1 MSIISEEAPR
11 KKRSYSRKLPVALK
25 PGSEEAHA
33 VRIDERPFIVGIG
46 ASAGGL
52 EALSLLLPSLPKN
65 LGLSYVVVQ
74 HLSPTYRSMMSQLLG
89 RETTMPVRDI
99 EDSMSPEPN
108 TVYITPPNRN
118 LTLLDGHFRL
128 VEPAK
133 ESLPKPSVNRFFAS
147 LAEEIGESTIG
158 IILSGTGSDGA
169 AGIHAIKAAG
179 GFTFSQDPETA
190 KYSGM
195 PQSAIDT
202 GSVDWILPPENM
214 GAEISLIVL
223 NRGLI
228 PVATQAA
235 SAPATLKTLL
245 GKVRSRTKVDFSQ
258 YKEPTLWRRI
268 ERRMAANHVSTLHDY
283 LQVVDQTPVE
293 LDKLCKDILISVTA
307 FFRDTDA
314 FVRLD
319 KVVADILAS
328 KQPGDD
334 IRVWVAGCATG
345 EEAYSLAILF
355 SERLGA
361 AFDQYRLQIF
371 ATDIDLD
378 AMSLARRG
386 VFAASSLAHMDRGR
400 LRANFTPHGDRYE
413 INKNLRDVVIF
424 ARQDLVQDPPFLRLD
439 LVSCRNVLIYFQSEL
454 QARLLSVFH
463 CALNPGAYLF
473 LGKSEGIFQQE
484 ALFGVVDKDGRLY
497 RRHGVSARLPLLR
510 SEMQI
515 PAAGLNQHQ
524 RPSKPTTPLGFENIL
539 LEAAGRH
546 FIPTSLLINGK
557 FEIRHIH
564 GDASRLLNVSPGRPA
579 FDLISLIRRE
589 LRTEVQVL
597 MRQAQVKQ
605 AVAHGRPRHIKALD
619 PTRGVRLSVHPVS
632 STGGEALF
640 MVCIEWILPPA
651 GKNSVEDN
659 GNVTDKELEDEL
671 AATREHLQ
679 TLVEEL
685 ETSNEEMQALNEE
698 IQASNEE
705 MQASNEELEA
715 SNEELQ
721 STNEELATVNEE
733 LQIKTA
739 ETQELNVELECI
751 QNSVDY
757 PLLVLDRNACLQR
770 FNSAAARLFKL
781 GAAQVGRHLRD
792 LPLPPDMPD
801 LVADSQQVIDTQ
813 NALDR
818 QIVNANRRHYSL
830 HIAPLLRDP
839 QRTAGVILLFAD
851 NTSLYE
857 TERSARETQVRLLAV
872 MNNSVSL
879 MAVKDASGRY
889 QFANPKFEQSFGFES
904 GQAIGKTDLQLF
916 PEAVC
921 DLFRESELEAMRLR
935 KGIEREEAL
944 PLASGARH
952 FLVVRFPLFDDDGAI
967 TGTCFQATDITARKR
982 AEERLRLA
990 AMVFDRASEGV
1001 MVTDTEQRILT
1012 VNDAFTTLTGF
1023 TRQEVVG
1030 KKPSILRSEKTPAEL
1045 YVDMWNKVN
1054 RVGVWQGEIWN
1065 RRKNGEPFLEWL
1077 SINTVKDKSG
1087 KVVNY
1092 VGMFS
1097 DITKARESQQR
1108 IEYLATHDEL
1118 TGLPNRAL
1126 FNDRLHLALA
1136 RVERSRES
1144 IGVVFIDLDNFKVV
1158 NDTLGHVTGD
1168 KLLKQAALRLLD
1180 CVRSEDTV
1188 ARLGGDEFVVLLETA
1203 DRREA
1208 TLTAERLLSAL
1219 SASYHFDEH
1228 ECFISASIGL
1238 SMFPEDAADANAL
1251 MRNADSAMY
1260 RAKDHG
1266 KNAFRFFTA
1275 DLALQ
1280 STRRLALE
1288 TGLRRAIDN
1297 GEFFLH
1303 YQPQINLENHQ
1314 AVGAEA
1320 LVRWQANG
1328 EVVEPVVFIPVAE
1341 QSNLIVAIDEWVLG
1355 EVCRQIVEWDKSGL
1369 PPVRISVNISA
1380 RHFRKEGMAA
1390 DLMQIVSQHGVS
1402 PQRLCIEITEGVL
1415 MDFERAQR
1423 MLAELVAFGLMIS
1436 IDDFGTGFSSLSYL
1450 KRFPIHELKIARSFV
1465 DGISTNSDDRA
1476 IGSAIIS
1483 LARHLGMS
1491 VVAEGVEMA
1500 DQHAE
1505 LDASGCHN
1513 GQGYLYARPLAPDVF
1528 AEWLRAR
1535 TLSSLS

>member
-1 MSIISEEAPR
+1 LDRSSSTAHTRIGQDAMSITSEEEPR

-25 PGSEEAHA
+25 PGSEEAAA
-33 VRIDERPFIVGIG
+33 VQKRRAPLHRRHRRLGRRPR
-46 ASAGGL
+46 S
-52 EALSLLLPSLPKN
+52 LSLLLPGLPKN
-65 LGLSYVVVQ
+65 LGLTYVVVQ

-99 EDSMSPEPN
+99 EDGMSPEPN

-118 LTLLDGHFRL
+118 LTLLAGHFRL

-147 LAEEIGESTIG
+147 LAEEVGESTIG

-190 KYSGM
+190 KYNGM

-314 FVRLD
+314 FARLD
-319 KVVADILAS
+319 KVVADILAN

-361 AFDQYRLQIF
+361 SFDQYRLQIF

-378 AMSLARRG
+378 AMALARRG

-400 LRANFTPHGDRYE
+400 IRANFTPHGDRYE

-463 CALNPGAYLF
+463 YALNPGAYLF

-484 ALFGVVDKDGRLY
+484 ALFAVVDKDGRLY

-510 SEMQI
+510 SEMQL

-524 RPSKPTTPLGFENIL
+524 RPEQADHPAGLREHPARSGR
-539 LEAAGRH
+539 AAFHPDQHPDQRQVRNPPH
-546 FIPTSLLINGK
+546 
-557 FEIRHIH
+557 
-564 GDASRLLNVSPGRPA
+564 SRRRQPLLNVSPGKPA

-605 AVAHGRPRHIKALD
+605 TVAHGRPRHIKALD

-632 STGGEALF
+632 APATRRCSWSVSSGSQ
-640 MVCIEWILPPA
+640 PPA
-651 GKNSVEDN
+651 GKTTIEDSN
-659 GNVTDKELEDEL
+659 NVTDKELEDEL

-739 ETQELNVELECI
+739 ETQELNIELECI

-818 QIVNANRRHYSL
+818 QIVNANRRHYAA
-830 HIAPLLRDP
+830 H
-839 QRTAGVILLFAD
+839 RTAVARPAAHRRRHPALCRQHQPLRSRALGTRNAGPPARGDEQLGVAD
-851 NTSLYE
+851 GGQGRLRTLP
-857 TERSARETQVRLLAV
+857 VRQPEVRADLRLRRRT
-872 MNNSVSL
+872 
-879 MAVKDASGRY
+879 G
-889 QFANPKFEQSFGFES
+889 
-904 GQAIGKTDLQLF
+904 IGKTDLQLF

-921 DLFRESELEAMRLR
+921 DALPRERTRSDAPAQGNRAR
-935 KGIEREEAL
+935 GNL
-944 PLASGARH
+944 PLAGGARH
-952 FLVVRFPLFDDDGAI
+952 FLAVRFPALRRRRGDHRPLLPGHRHHRPQARRRAPAAGGDG
-967 TGTCFQATDITARKR
+967 
-982 AEERLRLA
+982 
-990 AMVFDRASEGV
+990 
-1001 MVTDTEQRILT
+1001 
-1012 VNDAFTTLTGF
+1012 
-1023 TRQEVVG
+1023 
-1030 KKPSILRSEKTPAEL
+1030 LRS
-1045 YVDMWNKVN
+1045 
-1054 RVGVWQGEIWN
+1054 RF
-1065 RRKNGEPFLEWL
+1065 RRRHG
-1077 SINTVKDKSG
+1077 
-1087 KVVNY
+1087 
-1092 VGMFS
+1092 
-1097 DITKARESQQR
+1097 
-1108 IEYLATHDEL
+1108 
-1118 TGLPNRAL
+1118 
-1126 FNDRLHLALA
+1126 DR
-1136 RVERSRES
+1136 
-1144 IGVVFIDLDNFKVV
+1144 
-1158 NDTLGHVTGD
+1158 
-1168 KLLKQAALRLLD
+1168 
-1180 CVRSEDTV
+1180 
-1188 ARLGGDEFVVLLETA
+1188 
-1203 DRREA
+1203 
-1208 TLTAERLLSAL
+1208 
-1219 SASYHFDEH
+1219 
-1228 ECFISASIGL
+1228 
-1238 SMFPEDAADANAL
+1238 
-1251 MRNADSAMY
+1251 Y
-1260 RAKDHG
+1260 RAAHPD
-1266 KNAFRFFTA
+1266 
-1275 DLALQ
+1275 
-1280 STRRLALE
+1280 
-1288 TGLRRAIDN
+1288 
-1297 GEFFLH
+1297 
-1303 YQPQINLENHQ
+1303 
-1314 AVGAEA
+1314 
-1320 LVRWQANG
+1320 
-1328 EVVEPVVFIPVAE
+1328 
-1341 QSNLIVAIDEWVLG
+1341 
-1355 EVCRQIVEWDKSGL
+1355 RQ
-1369 PPVRISVNISA
+1369 
-1380 RHFRKEGMAA
+1380 
-1390 DLMQIVSQHGVS
+1390 
-1402 PQRLCIEITEGVL
+1402 
-1415 MDFERAQR
+1415 
-1423 MLAELVAFGLMIS
+1423 
-1436 IDDFGTGFSSLSYL
+1436 
-1450 KRFPIHELKIARSFV
+1450 
-1465 DGISTNSDDRA
+1465 
-1476 IGSAIIS
+1476 
-1483 LARHLGMS
+1483 
-1491 VVAEGVEMA
+1491 
-1500 DQHAE
+1500 
-1505 LDASGCHN
+1505 
-1513 GQGYLYARPLAPDVF
+1513 
-1528 AEWLRAR
+1528 
-1535 TLSSLS
+1535 

>member
-1 MSIISEEAPR
+1 MSIDSAEEPR
-11 KKRSYSRKLPVALK
+11 KRRANVRRPAALAK
-25 PGSEEAHA
+25 AADGDGPHA
-33 VRIDERPFIVGIG
+33 RGDERPFIIGIG

-52 EALSLLLPSLPKN
+52 EALRLLLPGLPKN

-99 EDSMSPEPN
+99 EDGMSPEPN

-118 LTLLDGHFRL
+118 LTLLAGHFRL
-128 VEPAK
+128 VEPAR
-133 ESLPKPSVNRFFAS
+133 ESMPKPSVNRFFAS

-314 FVRLD
+314 FARLD
-319 KVVADILAS
+319 KVVAEILAG

-378 AMSLARRG
+378 AMALARRG

-400 LRANFTPHGDRYE
+400 IRAHFTPHGDRYE

-463 CALNPGAYLF
+463 YALNAGGYLF

-510 SEMQI
+510 SEMQP

-524 RPSKPTTPLGFENIL
+524 RVGKPTTPLAFENIL
-539 LEAAGRH
+539 LDAAGRH
-546 FIPTSLLINGK
+546 FIPTSILINGK

-564 GDASRLLNVSPGRPA
+564 GDASRLLLNVSPGKPA

-605 AVAHGRPRHIKALD
+605 TVAYGRPRHIKALD
-619 PTRGVRLSVHPVS
+619 PTRGVRLSVHPLS
-632 STGGEALF
+632 AIDSEALF
-640 MVCIEWILPPA
+640 MVCIEWIQPAA
-651 GKNSVEDN
+651 GKNAIEDN
-659 GNVTDKELEDEL
+659 NNATDKELEDEL

-739 ETQELNVELECI
+739 ETQELNIELECI

-757 PLLVLDRNACLQR
+757 PLLVLDRNLGLQR

-781 GAAQVGRHLRD
+781 GAAQSGRHLRD
-792 LPLPPDMPD
+792 LPLPPGMPD
-801 LVADSQQVIDTQ
+801 LVASSQQVIESQT
-813 NALDR
+813 ALDC
-818 QIVNANRRHYSL
+818 QIVNANRRHYAL
-830 HIAPLLRDP
+830 HIVPLLRDT
-839 QRTAGVILLFAD
+839 QRIAGVILLFAD
-851 NTSLYE
+851 NTNLYE
-857 TERSARETQVRLLAV
+857 IERSARETQVRLLAV
-872 MNNSVSL
+872 MNNSVST

-889 QFANPKFEQSFGFES
+889 QFANPKFEATFGFAGGEV
-904 GQAIGKTDLQLF
+904 IGKTDLQLF
-916 PEAVC
+916 PAEVC
-921 DLFRESELEAMRLR
+921 DVFRESELEAMRLR
-935 KGIEREEAL
+935 QGIEREEAL
-944 PLASGARH
+944 PLPGGTRH
-952 FLVVRFPLFDDDGAI
+952 FLAVRFPLLDDDGAI
-967 TGTCFQATDITARKR
+967 TGLCFQATDITARKE
-982 AEERLRLA
+982 AEDSLRLA

-1001 MVTDTEQRILT
+1001 MVTDTGQRILT
-1012 VNDAFTTLTGF
+1012 VNDAFTVLTGY
-1023 TRQEVVG
+1023 TREEVIG
-1030 KKPSILRSEKTPAEL
+1030 EKPSLLRSNLTPPEL
-1045 YVDMWNKVN
+1045 YQEMWE
-1054 RVGVWQGEIWN
+1054 RIDRLGVWQGEIWN

-1077 SINTVKDKSG
+1077 SINTVKDKNG

-1097 DITKARESQQR
+1097 DITKVRESQQR

-1136 RVERSRES
+1136 RAERSHES
-1144 IGVVFIDLDNFKVV
+1144 MGVVFIDLDNFKVV

-1168 KLLKQAALRLLD
+1168 RLLKQAAMRLLD

-1188 ARLGGDEFVVLLETA
+1188 ARLGGDEFVVLLETT
-1203 DRREA
+1203 DRKEA
-1208 TLTAERLLSAL
+1208 TRTAERLLSAL
-1219 SASYHFDEH
+1219 SASYHFEEH
-1228 ECFISASIGL
+1228 ECFVSASIGL
-1238 SMFPEDAADANAL
+1238 SMFPEDAADAGAL

-1275 DLALQ
+1275 DLARHAA
-1280 STRRLALE
+1280 RRLTLE
-1288 TGLRRAIDN
+1288 AGLRRAIES
-1297 GEFFLH
+1297 GELTVC
-1303 YQPQINLENHQ
+1303 YQPQVILDSQ
-1314 AVGAEA
+1314 RLIGAEA
-1320 LVRWQANG
+1320 LVRWQYNG
-1328 EVVEPVVFIPVAE
+1328 ETVEPVEFIPVAE
-1341 QSNLIVAIDEWVLG
+1341 QSNLIVALDEWVLG
-1355 EVCRQIVEWDKSGL
+1355 EVCRQIAAWEQKGL
-1369 PPVRISVNISA
+1369 ANVRISVNLSA
-1380 RHFRKEGMAA
+1380 RHFRKEGMAG
-1390 DLMQIVSQHGVS
+1390 DLMRIVSAHGVA

-1415 MDFERAQR
+1415 MDFDRAQR
-1423 MLAELVAFGLMIS
+1423 MLAELVACGLTIS

-1465 DGISTNSDDRA
+1465 DGISTSADDRA
-1476 IGSAIIS
+1476 IGSAIIA
-1483 LARHLGMS
+1483 LAHNLGMS
-1491 VVAEGVEMA
+1491 VVAEGVEDA
-1500 DQHAE
+1500 AQHAE
-1505 LDASGCHN
+1505 LDASGCHH
-1513 GQGYLYARPLAPDVF
+1513 GQGFLYSRPLTADDF
-1528 AEWLRAR
+1528 ALWLQERHAN
-1535 TLSSLS
+1535 

>member
-1 MSIISEEAPR
+1 MNIASEEEP
-11 KKRSYSRKLPVALK
+11 KKRRASVRRAAVSAK
-25 PGSEEAHA
+25 PADADGAHA
-33 VRIDERPFIVGIG
+33 RADERPFIIGIG

-52 EALSLLLPSLPKN
+52 EALSLLLPGLPKN

-99 EDSMSPEPN
+99 EDGMSPEPN

-118 LTLLDGHFRL
+118 LTLLSGHFRL
-128 VEPAK
+128 VEPAR
-133 ESLPKPSVNRFFAS
+133 ESMPKPSVNRFFAS

-179 GFTFSQDPETA
+179 GFTFAQDPETA

-235 SAPATLKTLL
+235 TAPATLKTLL

-283 LQVVDQTPVE
+283 LQVVDRTPVE

-314 FVRLD
+314 FARLD
-319 KVVADILAS
+319 KVVAEILGG

-378 AMSLARRG
+378 AMALARRG

-400 LRANFTPHGDRYE
+400 IRAHFTPHGDRYE

-463 CALNPGAYLF
+463 YALNPGGYLF

-497 RRHGVSARLPLLR
+497 RRHGVSTRLPLLR
-510 SEMQI
+510 TEMQP

-524 RPSKPTTPLGFENIL
+524 RVGKPATPLAFENIL
-539 LEAAGRH
+539 LEAAGRY
-546 FIPTSLLINGK
+546 FIPTSILINGK

-564 GDASRLLNVSPGRPA
+564 GDASRLLNVSPGKPA

-605 AVAHGRPRHIKALD
+605 AVAYGRPRHIKALD
-619 PTRGVRLSVHPVS
+619 ATRGVRLSVHPLPAMGS
-632 STGGEALF
+632 EALF
-640 MVCIEWILPPA
+640 MVCIEWIQPA
-651 GKNSVEDN
+651 AGRSAIEDTNNNS
-659 GNVTDKELEDEL
+659 TDKELEDEL

-679 TLVEEL
+679 TVVEEL

-739 ETQELNVELECI
+739 ETQELNIELECI

-757 PLLVLDRNACLQR
+757 PLLVLDRNLGLQR

-781 GAAQVGRHLRD
+781 GAAQSGRHLRD
-792 LPLPPDMPD
+792 LPLPPGMPD
-801 LVADSQQVIDTQ
+801 LVANSQEVIESQT
-813 NALDR
+813 ALDC
-818 QIVNANRRHYSL
+818 QIVNADRRHYAL
-830 HIAPLLRDP
+830 HIVPLLRDT
-839 QRTAGVILLFAD
+839 QRIAGVILLFAD
-851 NTSLYE
+851 NTNLYE
-857 TERSARETQVRLLAV
+857 IERSARETQVRLLAV

-889 QFANPKFEQSFGFES
+889 QFANPKFEATFGFAGGEV
-904 GQAIGKTDLQLF
+904 IGKTDLQLF
-916 PEAVC
+916 PAEVCAV
-921 DLFRESELEAMRLR
+921 FRESELEAMRLR
-935 KGIEREEAL
+935 QGIEREEAL
-944 PLASGARH
+944 PLPGGPRH
-952 FLVVRFPLFDDDGAI
+952 FLAVRFPLLDDDGAI
-967 TGTCFQATDITARKR
+967 TGLCFQATDITARKE
-982 AEERLRLA
+982 AEDGLRLA

-1012 VNDAFTTLTGF
+1012 VNDAFTVLTGF
-1023 TRQEVVG
+1023 PREEVIG
-1030 KKPSILRSEKTPAEL
+1030 EKPSLLRCNLTPPEL
-1045 YVDMWNKVN
+1045 YEEMWERIN
-1054 RVGVWQGEIWN
+1054 RLGVWQGEIWN
-1065 RRKNGEPFLEWL
+1065 RRRNGEPFLEWL
-1077 SINTVKDKSG
+1077 SINTVKDQNG

-1097 DITKARESQQR
+1097 DITKVRESQQR

-1136 RVERSRES
+1136 RAERQQQSM
-1144 IGVVFIDLDNFKVV
+1144 GVVFIDLDNFKVV

-1168 KLLKQAALRLLD
+1168 RLLKQAALRLLD

-1188 ARLGGDEFVVLLETA
+1188 ARLGGDEFVVLLETT

-1208 TLTAERLLSAL
+1208 TRTAERLLGAL
-1219 SASYHFDEH
+1219 SASYHFEEH
-1228 ECFISASIGL
+1228 ECFVSASIGL
-1238 SMFPEDAADANAL
+1238 SMFPEDAADAGAL

-1275 DLALQ
+1275 DLARHAA
-1280 STRRLALE
+1280 RRLTLE
-1288 TGLRRAIDN
+1288 AGLRRTIES
-1297 GEFFLH
+1297 GELTVC
-1303 YQPQINLENHQ
+1303 YQPQVVLDSQRLI
-1314 AVGAEA
+1314 GAEA
-1320 LVRWQANG
+1320 LVRWHYNG
-1328 EVVEPVVFIPVAE
+1328 ETIEPVEFIPVAE
-1341 QSNLIVAIDEWVLG
+1341 QSNLIVELDDWVLG
-1355 EVCRQIVEWDKSGL
+1355 EVCRQIAAWDAGGL

-1380 RHFRKEGMAA
+1380 RHFRKEGMAGE
-1390 DLMQIVSQHGVS
+1390 LMRIVHAHGVA
-1402 PQRLCIEITEGVL
+1402 PQRICIEITEGVL
-1415 MDFERAQR
+1415 MDFDRAQR
-1423 MLAELVAFGLMIS
+1423 MLAELVACGLTIS

-1450 KRFPIHELKIARSFV
+1450 KRFPIHELKIARGFV
-1465 DGISTNSDDRA
+1465 DGISNSADDRA
-1476 IGSAIIS
+1476 IGSAIIA
-1483 LARHLGMS
+1483 LARNLGMS
-1491 VVAEGVEMA
+1491 VVAEGVEQPE
-1500 DQHAE
+1500 QHAE
-1505 LDASGCHN
+1505 LDASGCHH
-1513 GQGYLYARPLAPDVF
+1513 GQGFLYSRPLTADEFAQWLQARPA
-1528 AEWLRAR
+1528 
-1535 TLSSLS
+1535 T

>member
-1 MSIISEEAPR
+1 MNIPSAEEP
-11 KKRSYSRKLPVALK
+11 KKRRATVRRPAAVANAA
-25 PGSEEAHA
+25 GTDGQHA
-33 VRIDERPFIVGIG
+33 RADERPFIIGIG

-52 EALSLLLPSLPKN
+52 EALSLLLPGLPKN
-65 LGLSYVVVQ
+65 LGLTYVVVQ

-99 EDSMSPEPN
+99 EDGMSPEPN

-118 LTLLDGHFRL
+118 LTLTGGHFRL
-128 VEPAK
+128 VEPAR
-133 ESLPKPSVNRFFAS
+133 ESMPKPSVNRFFAS

-179 GFTFSQDPETA
+179 GFTFAQDPETA

-314 FVRLD
+314 FARLD
-319 KVVADILAS
+319 KVVAEILGG

-378 AMSLARRG
+378 AMALARRG

-400 LRANFTPHGDRYE
+400 IRAHFTPHGDRYE

-463 CALNPGAYLF
+463 YALNPGGYLF

-497 RRHGVSARLPLLR
+497 RRHGVSTRLPLLR
-510 SEMQI
+510 TEMQP

-524 RPSKPTTPLGFENIL
+524 RVGKPATPPAFENIL
-539 LEAAGRH
+539 LEAAGRY
-546 FIPTSLLINGK
+546 FIPTSILINGK

-564 GDASRLLNVSPGRPA
+564 GDASRLLNVSPGKPA

-605 AVAHGRPRHIKALD
+605 AVAYGRPRHIKALD
-619 PTRGVRLSVHPVS
+619 PTRGVRLSVHPLPAMGS
-632 STGGEALF
+632 EALF
-640 MVCIEWILPPA
+640 MVCIEWIQPA
-651 GKNSVEDN
+651 AGRSAIEDTNNNS
-659 GNVTDKELEDEL
+659 TDKELEDEL

-679 TLVEEL
+679 TVVEEL

-739 ETQELNVELECI
+739 ETQELNIELECI

-757 PLLVLDRNACLQR
+757 PLLVLDRNLGLQR

-781 GAAQVGRHLRD
+781 GAAQSGRHLRD
-792 LPLPPDMPD
+792 LPLPPGMPD
-801 LVADSQQVIDTQ
+801 LVANSQQVIESQT
-813 NALDR
+813 ALDC
-818 QIVNANRRHYSL
+818 QIVNADRRHYAL
-830 HIAPLLRDP
+830 HIVPLLRDT
-839 QRTAGVILLFAD
+839 QRIAGVILLFAD
-851 NTSLYE
+851 NTNLYE
-857 TERSARETQVRLLAV
+857 IERSARETQVRLLAV
-872 MNNSVSL
+872 INNSVSL

-889 QFANPKFEQSFGFES
+889 QFANPKFEATFDFAGGEV
-904 GQAIGKTDLQLF
+904 IGKTDLQLF
-916 PEAVC
+916 PAEVCAV
-921 DLFRESELEAMRLR
+921 FRESELEAMRLR
-935 KGIEREEAL
+935 QGIEREEAL
-944 PLASGARH
+944 PLPGGPRH
-952 FLVVRFPLFDDDGAI
+952 FLAVRFPLLDDDGAI
-967 TGTCFQATDITARKR
+967 TGLCFQATDITARKE
-982 AEERLRLA
+982 AEDSLRLA

-1012 VNDAFTTLTGF
+1012 VNDAFTVLTGF
-1023 TRQEVVG
+1023 TREEVIG
-1030 KKPSILRSEKTPAEL
+1030 EKPSLLRSNLTPPEL
-1045 YVDMWNKVN
+1045 YQDMWERIN
-1054 RVGVWQGEIWN
+1054 RLGVWQGEIWN

-1077 SINTVKDKSG
+1077 SINTVKDKNG

-1097 DITKARESQQR
+1097 DITKVRESQQR

-1136 RVERSRES
+1136 RAERSHES
-1144 IGVVFIDLDNFKVV
+1144 MGVVFIDLDNFKVV

-1168 KLLKQAALRLLD
+1168 RLLKQAAMRLLD

-1188 ARLGGDEFVVLLETA
+1188 ARLGGDEFVVLLETT

-1208 TLTAERLLSAL
+1208 TRTAERLLSAL
-1219 SASYHFDEH
+1219 SASYHFEEH
-1228 ECFISASIGL
+1228 ECFVSASIGL
-1238 SMFPEDAADANAL
+1238 SMFPEDAADAGAL

-1275 DLALQ
+1275 DLARHAA
-1280 STRRLALE
+1280 RRLTLE
-1288 TGLRRAIDN
+1288 AGLRRAIEA
-1297 GEFFLH
+1297 GELTVC
-1303 YQPQINLENHQ
+1303 YQPQVILDSQ
-1314 AVGAEA
+1314 QLIGAEA
-1320 LVRWQANG
+1320 LVRWQYNG
-1328 EVVEPVVFIPVAE
+1328 ETIEPVEFIPVAE
-1341 QSNLIVAIDEWVLG
+1341 QSNLIVALDEWVLG
-1355 EVCRQIVEWDKSGL
+1355 EVCRQIALWEQMGL
-1369 PPVRISVNISA
+1369 AKVRISVNISA
-1380 RHFRKEGMAA
+1380 RHFRKEGMAS
-1390 DLMQIVSQHGVS
+1390 DLMRIVSTHGVA

-1415 MDFERAQR
+1415 MDFDRAQR
-1423 MLAELVAFGLMIS
+1423 MLAELVACGLTIS

-1465 DGISTNSDDRA
+1465 DGISTSADDRA
-1476 IGSAIIS
+1476 IGSAIIA
-1483 LARHLGMS
+1483 LARNLGMS
-1491 VVAEGVEMA
+1491 VVAEGVEDA

-1505 LDASGCHN
+1505 LDASGCHH
-1513 GQGYLYARPLAPDVF
+1513 GQGFLYSRPLTADDF
-1528 AEWLRAR
+1528 ARWLQAR
-1535 TLSSLS
+1535 QAN

>member
-1 MSIISEEAPR
+1 MSTVNAEEPE
-11 KKRSYSRKLPVALK
+11 KKRSVSRKPLATAK
-25 PGSEEAHA
+25 PIGDA
-33 VRIDERPFIVGIG
+33 VYPFRSDERPFIVGIG

-65 LGLSYVVVQ
+65 LGLTYVVVQ
-74 HLSPTYRSMMSQLLG
+74 HLSPTYRSMMAQLLG

-99 EDSMSPEPN
+99 EDGMLPEAN

-118 LTLLDGHFRL
+118 LTLLAGHFRL
-128 VEPAK
+128 VEPTK
-133 ESLPKPSVNRFFAS
+133 ESMPKPSVNRFFAS
-147 LAEEIGESTIG
+147 LAEEVGESTIG

-190 KYSGM
+190 KYNGM

-202 GSVDWILPPENM
+202 GSVDWILPPETM

-268 ERRMAANHVSTLHDY
+268 ERRMAANHVSTLQDY
-283 LQVVDQTPVE
+283 LQVVDDTPVE
-293 LDKLCKDILISVTA
+293 LDRLCKDILISVTA
-307 FFRDTDA
+307 FFRDSDA
-314 FVRLD
+314 FARLD
-319 KVVADILAS
+319 KVVGDILAN

-334 IRVWVAGCATG
+334 IRVWTAGCATG

-361 AFDQYRLQIF
+361 SFDQYRLQIF

-378 AMSLARRG
+378 AMALARRG
-386 VFAASSLAHMDRGR
+386 VFAAASLAHMDRSR
-400 LRANFTPHGDRYE
+400 IRAHFTPHGDRYE

-439 LVSCRNVLIYFQSEL
+439 LISCRNVLIYFQSEL

-463 CALNPGAYLF
+463 YALNPGAYLF

-484 ALFGVVDKDGRLY
+484 ALFGVVDKEGRLY
-497 RRHGVSARLPLLR
+497 RRHGVAARLPLLR
-510 SEMQI
+510 SEMAI
-515 PAAGLNQHQ
+515 PAAGLNQHL
-524 RPSKPTTPLGFENIL
+524 RPAKPTTPLGFENIL
-539 LEAAGRH
+539 LEAAGRY
-546 FIPTSLLINGK
+546 FIPTSILINGK

-564 GDASRLLNVSPGRPA
+564 GDASRLLNVSPGKPA

-605 AVAHGRPRHIKALD
+605 TVAHGRPRHIKALD
-619 PTRGVRLSVHPVS
+619 PNRGVRLSVHPVLAPGNE
-632 STGGEALF
+632 TLF
-640 MVCIEWILPPA
+640 MVCIEWIPAPA
-651 GKNSVEDN
+651 GKNTIEDSN
-659 GNVTDKELEDEL
+659 NVTNKELEDEL

-739 ETQELNVELECI
+739 ETQELNIELECI

-757 PLLVLDRNACLQR
+757 PLLVLDQKSALQR
-770 FNSAAARLFKL
+770 FNSAAARLFRL
-781 GAAQVGRHLRD
+781 GVAQIGRHLRD
-792 LPLPPDMPD
+792 LALPDMPD
-801 LVADSQQVIDTQ
+801 LVTDSQQVIDTQ

-818 QIVNANRRHYSL
+818 QIVNANRRHYAL
-830 HIAPLLRDP
+830 HIAPLLRDA
-839 QRTAGVILLFAD
+839 QRSAGVILLFAD

-857 TERSARETQVRLLAV
+857 IERSARETQVRLLAV

-879 MAVKDASGRY
+879 MAVKDATGRY
-889 QFANPKFEQSFGFES
+889 QFANPRFEQTFGFAT

-916 PEAVC
+916 PDAVSKI
-921 DLFRESELEAMRLR
+921 FRESELEAMRLR
-935 KGIEREEAL
+935 KEIEREETL
-944 PLASGARH
+944 PLAGGDHH
-952 FLVVRFPLFDDDGAI
+952 FLAVRFPLFDNDGAI
-967 TGTCFQATDITARKR
+967 TGLCFQATDITARKR
-982 AEERLRLA
+982 AEESLRLA

-1001 MVTDTEQRILT
+1001 MVTDTEQCILT

-1030 KKPSILRSEKTPAEL
+1030 RKPSLLRSEKTPPEL
-1045 YVDMWNKVN
+1045 YVEMWERVN
-1054 RVGVWQGEIWN
+1054 RLGVWQGEIWN
-1065 RRKNGEPFLEWL
+1065 RRKNGEAFLEWL

-1097 DITKARESQQR
+1097 DITTVRESQQR
-1108 IEYLATHDEL
+1108 VEYLATHDEL

-1136 RVERSRES
+1136 RAERSRES

-1158 NDTLGHVTGD
+1158 NDTLGHATGD

-1180 CVRSEDTV
+1180 CVRAEDTV

-1203 DRREA
+1203 DRHEA
-1208 TLTAERLLSAL
+1208 TLTAERLLSTL
-1219 SASYHFDEH
+1219 SASYQFDEH

-1238 SMFPEDAADANAL
+1238 SMFPEDATDASAL

-1275 DLALQ
+1275 DLAHLA
-1280 STRRLALE
+1280 TRRLALE
-1288 TGLRRAIDN
+1288 TGLRRAIEN
-1297 GEFFLH
+1297 AELLIH
-1303 YQPQINLENHQ
+1303 YQPQVNLESYRV
-1314 AVGAEA
+1314 VGAEA
-1320 LVRWQANG
+1320 LLRWQYNG
-1328 EVVEPVVFIPVAE
+1328 EVVDPVVFIPVAE

-1355 EVCRQIVEWDKSGL
+1355 EACRQIAEWDQAGL
-1369 PPVRISVNISA
+1369 PAVRISVNISA

-1390 DLMQIVSQHGVS
+1390 DLMRIVNAHGVS

-1450 KRFPIHELKIARSFV
+1450 KRFPIHELKIARGFV
-1465 DGISTNSDDRA
+1465 DGISSNADDRA
-1476 IGSAIIS
+1476 IGSAIIA

-1500 DQHAE
+1500 DQHAQ
-1505 LDASGCHN
+1505 LDASGCHS
-1513 GQGYLYARPLAPDVF
+1513 GQGYLYARPLSPEDF

-1535 TLSSLS
+1535 NTP

>member
-1 MSIISEEAPR
+1 MTISNAEEP
-11 KKRSYSRKLPVALK
+11 KKRRSVSRPPLPAAK
-25 PGSEEAHA
+25 AHGDEAHP
-33 VRIDERPFIVGIG
+33 VRNDERPFIVGIG

-52 EALSLLLPSLPKN
+52 EALRLLLPGLPKN

-99 EDSMSPEPN
+99 EDGMLPEPN

-118 LTLLDGHFRL
+118 LTLVAGHFRL
-128 VEPAK
+128 VEPAR

-147 LAEEIGESTIG
+147 LAEEVGESTIG

-190 KYSGM
+190 KYNGM

-245 GKVRSRTKVDFSQ
+245 GKVRARTKVDFSQ

-268 ERRMAANHVSTLHDY
+268 ERRMAANHVSTLLDY

-307 FFRDTDA
+307 FFRDTEA
-314 FVRLD
+314 FLRLD
-319 KVVADILAS
+319 KVVADILAN

-361 AFDQYRLQIF
+361 SFDQYRLQIF

-378 AMSLARRG
+378 AMALARRG
-386 VFAASSLAHMDRGR
+386 VFAASSLAHMDRAR

-463 CALNPGAYLF
+463 YALNPGAYLF

-484 ALFGVVDKDGRLY
+484 ALFGVVDKEGRLY
-497 RRHGVSARLPLLR
+497 RRHGVGARLPLLR
-510 SEMQI
+510 SEMQL

-524 RPSKPTTPLGFENIL
+524 RVSKPTTPLGFENIL

-546 FIPTSLLINGK
+546 FIPTSILINSK

-564 GDASRLLNVSPGRPA
+564 GDASRLLNVTPGRPA

-605 AVAHGRPRHIKALD
+605 AVAPGRPRHIKALD
-619 PTRGVRLSVHPVS
+619 PNRGVRLSVHPVLAA
-632 STGGEALF
+632 GNEALF
-640 MVCIEWILPPA
+640 MVCIEWIAPPA
-651 GKNSVEDN
+651 GKNTVEDST
-659 GNVTDKELEDEL
+659 NVTDKELEDEL

-739 ETQELNVELECI
+739 ETQELNIELECI

-757 PLLVLDRNACLQR
+757 PLLVLDRNACLLR
-770 FNSAAARLFKL
+770 FNSGAARLFKL

-792 LPLPPDMPD
+792 LPLAPDMPD
-801 LVADSQQVIDTQ
+801 LVADSQKVIDTQ

-818 QIVNANRRHYSL
+818 QIVNANRRHYAL
-830 HIAPLLRDP
+830 HIAPLLRDT
-839 QRTAGVILLFAD
+839 QRIAGVIMLFTD

-857 TERSARETQVRLLAV
+857 IERSARETQIRLLAV

-889 QFANPKFEQSFGFES
+889 QFANPKFEQTFGFEA
-904 GQAIGKTDLQLF
+904 GQAIGKTDRQLF

-921 DLFRESELEAMRLR
+921 DLFRDSEIEAMRLR
-935 KGIEREEAL
+935 REIEREEAL
-944 PLASGARH
+944 PLAGGDRH
-952 FLVVRFPLFDDDGAI
+952 FLAVRFPLFDDDGAI
-967 TGTCFQATDITARKR
+967 TGLCFQATDITARKR

-990 AMVFDRASEGV
+990 AMVFERASEGV

-1023 TRQEVVG
+1023 PRKEVVG
-1030 KKPSILRSEKTPAEL
+1030 KKPSILRSERTVPEV
-1045 YVDMWNKVN
+1045 YVDMWDRVN
-1054 RVGVWQGEIWN
+1054 RLGVWQGEIWN
-1065 RRKNGEPFLEWL
+1065 CRKNGEHFLEWL
-1077 SINTVKDKSG
+1077 SINTVKDKNG

-1097 DITKARESQQR
+1097 DITKVRESQQR

-1136 RVERSRES
+1136 RAERSRES

-1168 KLLKQAALRLLD
+1168 KLLKQAAMRLLD
-1180 CVRSEDTV
+1180 CVRAEDTV

-1219 SASYHFDEH
+1219 SASYQFDEH

-1238 SMFPEDAADANAL
+1238 SMYPEDASDANAL

-1260 RAKDHG
+1260 RAKDYG

-1275 DLALQ
+1275 DLAHQ
-1280 STRRLALE
+1280 ATRRLALE
-1288 TGLRRAIDN
+1288 TGLRRAIEN
-1297 GEFFLH
+1297 KELFIY
-1303 YQPQINLENHQ
+1303 YQPQIKLENHTV
-1314 AVGAEA
+1314 VGAEA
-1320 LVRWQANG
+1320 LVRWHCNG
-1328 EVVEPVVFIPVAE
+1328 ELVEPVVFIPVAE

-1355 EVCRQIVEWDKSGL
+1355 EACRQIVAWDQDGL

-1390 DLMQIVSQHGVS
+1390 DLMRIVNAHGVA

-1415 MDFERAQR
+1415 MDFDRAQR
-1423 MLAELVAFGLMIS
+1423 MLAELVAFGVMIS

-1450 KRFPIHELKIARSFV
+1450 KRLPIHELKIARSFI
-1465 DGISTNSDDRA
+1465 DGISTSAMIGRSARRSSHWRA
-1476 IGSAIIS
+1476 TSA
-1483 LARHLGMS
+1483 
-1491 VVAEGVEMA
+1491 
-1500 DQHAE
+1500 
-1505 LDASGCHN
+1505 
-1513 GQGYLYARPLAPDVF
+1513 
-1528 AEWLRAR
+1528 
-1535 TLSSLS
+1535 

>member
-1 MSIISEEAPR
+1 MNIVSEEEPR
-11 KKRSYSRKLPVALK
+11 KRRSSTRRATTALK
-25 PGSEEAHA
+25 AGGAEHPAKG
-33 VRIDERPFIVGIG
+33 DERPFIVGIG

-52 EALSLLLPSLPKN
+52 EALSLLLPGLPKN

-99 EDSMSPEPN
+99 EDSMAPEPN

-118 LTLLDGHFRL
+118 LTLVAGRFRL
-128 VEPAK
+128 VEPAR
-133 ESLPKPSVNRFFAS
+133 ESMPKPSVNRFFAS

-169 AGIHAIKAAG
+169 SGVHAIKAAG

-245 GKVRSRTKVDFSQ
+245 GKVRSRTRVDFSQ

-314 FVRLD
+314 FARLER
-319 KVVADILAS
+319 VVADILAN

-361 AFDQYRLQIF
+361 SFDQYRLQIF

-378 AMSLARRG
+378 AMALARRG
-386 VFAASSLAHMDRGR
+386 VFAAASLAHLDRGR
-400 LRANFTPHGDRYE
+400 IRTNFTPHGDRYE

-439 LVSCRNVLIYFQSEL
+439 LISCRNVLIYFQSEL

-463 CALNPGAYLF
+463 YALNPGAYLF

-484 ALFGVVDKDGRLY
+484 GLFGVVDKEGRLY
-497 RRHGVSARLPLLR
+497 RRHGVTARLPLRR
-510 SEMQI
+510 SELQ
-515 PAAGLNQHQ
+515 PAAAGLNQHQ
-524 RPSKPTTPLGFENIL
+524 RPAKPTPPLGFENIL
-539 LEAAGRH
+539 LEAAGRY
-546 FIPTSLLINGK
+546 FIPTSILINGK

-564 GDASRLLNVSPGRPA
+564 GDASRLLNISPGKPA

-605 AVAHGRPRHIKALD
+605 AIAHGRPRHIKALD
-619 PTRGVRLSVHPVS
+619 PNRGVRLSVHPVS
-632 STGGEALF
+632 SAGSDALF
-640 MVCIEWILPPA
+640 MVCIEWILPAA
-651 GKNSVEDN
+651 GKSSAEDS
-659 GNVTDKELEDEL
+659 GNITDKELEDEL

-739 ETQELNVELECI
+739 ETQELNIELECI

-757 PLLVLDRNACLQR
+757 PLLVLDRNTSLQR

-801 LVADSQQVIDTQ
+801 LVTDSLRVIETQ

-818 QIVNANRRHYSL
+818 QIVNANRRHYAL
-830 HIAPLLRDP
+830 HIVPLLRDA
-839 QRTAGVILLFAD
+839 QRIAGVILLFAD

-857 TERSARETQVRLLAV
+857 VERSARETQVRLLAV

-889 QFANPKFEQSFGFES
+889 QFANPKFEGTFGFS
-904 GQAIGKTDLQLF
+904 TGQVIGKTDLQLF

-921 DLFRESELEAMRLR
+921 TIFRESEIEAMRLR
-935 KGIEREEAL
+935 KGMEREETL
-944 PLASGARH
+944 PLESGTRH
-952 FLVVRFPLFDDDGAI
+952 FLAVRFPLFDDDGAI
-967 TGTCFQATDITARKR
+967 TGLCFQATDITGRKH
-982 AEERLRLA
+982 AEEQLRLA

-1012 VNDAFTTLTGF
+1012 VNDAFTSLTGF
-1023 TRQEVVG
+1023 TRQEVIG
-1030 KKPSILRSEKTPAEL
+1030 KKPSILRSEKTPPDL
-1045 YVDMWNKVN
+1045 YVEMWERVN
-1054 RVGVWQGEIWN
+1054 RTGVWQGEIWN
-1065 RRKNGEPFLEWL
+1065 VRRNGETFLEWL
-1077 SINTVKDKSG
+1077 SINTVQDKSG

-1097 DITKARESQQR
+1097 DITKVRESQQR

-1126 FNDRLHLALA
+1126 LNDRLHLALA
-1136 RVERSRES
+1136 RAERSRAS
-1144 IGVVFIDLDNFKVV
+1144 VGVVFIDLDNFKVV

-1180 CVRSEDTV
+1180 CVRAEDTV
-1188 ARLGGDEFVVLLETA
+1188 ARLGDEFVVLLETA

-1208 TLTAERLLSAL
+1208 TVTAERLLSAL
-1219 SASYHFDEH
+1219 SASYRFDEH

-1238 SMFPEDAADANAL
+1238 SMFPEDSTDAGAL

-1275 DLALQ
+1275 DLAHQ
-1280 STRRLALE
+1280 ATRRLALE
-1288 TGLRRAIDN
+1288 AGLRRAIEH
-1297 GEFFLH
+1297 GELFVH
-1303 YQPQINLENHQ
+1303 YQPQVILENRQ
-1314 AVGAEA
+1314 VVGAEA
-1320 LVRWQANG
+1320 LVRWQCDG
-1328 EVVEPVVFIPVAE
+1328 EVIEPVVFIPVAE
-1341 QSNLIVAIDEWVLG
+1341 QSNLIIAIDEWVLG
-1355 EVCRQIVEWDKSGL
+1355 EACRQINEWDRSGL

-1380 RHFRKEGMAA
+1380 RHFRKEGMAG
-1390 DLMQIVSQHGVS
+1390 DLMQIVNAHGVS

-1415 MDFERAQR
+1415 MDFDRAQR
-1423 MLAELVAFGLMIS
+1423 MLAELVACGLLIS

-1465 DGISTNSDDRA
+1465 DGIATNSDDRA
-1476 IGSAIIS
+1476 IGSAIIA

-1491 VVAEGVEMA
+1491 VVAEGVEIA
-1500 DQHAE
+1500 NQHDE
-1505 LDASGCHN
+1505 LDASGCHH
-1513 GQGYLYARPLAPDVF
+1513 GQGYLYAHPLPPDAF

-1535 TLSSLS
+1535 SRTG

>member
-1 MSIISEEAPR
+1 MGQLDSPSKPTEPEPEETLMSIASEEEP
-11 KKRSYSRKLPVALK
+11 KKRRSNARRAALGAM
-25 PGSEEAHA
+25 PADTEGPQARA
-33 VRIDERPFIVGIG
+33 DERPFIIGIG

-52 EALSLLLPSLPKN
+52 EALSLLLPGLPKN

-99 EDSMSPEPN
+99 EDGMSPEPN

-118 LTLLDGHFRL
+118 LTLLGGHFRL
-128 VEPAK
+128 VEPAR
-133 ESLPKPSVNRFFAS
+133 ESMPKPSVNRFFAS

-158 IILSGTGSDGA
+158 IVLSGTGSDGA
-169 AGIHAIKAAG
+169 SGIHAIKAAG
-179 GFTFSQDPETA
+179 GFTFAQDPDTA

-314 FVRLD
+314 FARLD
-319 KVVADILAS
+319 KVVGEILAG

-361 AFDQYRLQIF
+361 AFDQYRLQVF

-378 AMSLARRG
+378 AMALARRG

-400 LRANFTPHGDRYE
+400 IRAHFTPHGDRYE

-463 CALNPGAYLF
+463 YALNPGGYLF

-497 RRHGVSARLPLLR
+497 RRHGVSTRLPLLR
-510 SEMQI
+510 TEMQP

-524 RPSKPTTPLGFENIL
+524 RVGKPTTPLAFENIL
-539 LEAAGRH
+539 LEAAGRY
-546 FIPTSLLINGK
+546 FIPTSILINGK

-564 GDASRLLNVSPGRPA
+564 GDASRLLNVSPGKPA

-605 AVAHGRPRHIKALD
+605 TVAYGRPRHIKALD
-619 PTRGVRLSVHPVS
+619 PTRGVRLSVHPLS
-632 STGGEALF
+632 AIDSEALF
-640 MVCIEWILPPA
+640 MVCIEWILPAA
-651 GKNSVEDN
+651 GKSAIEDSN
-659 GNVTDKELEDEL
+659 NASDKELEDEL

-739 ETQELNVELECI
+739 ETQELNIELECI

-757 PLLVLDRNACLQR
+757 PLLVLDRNLGLQR

-781 GAAQVGRHLRD
+781 SAVQSGRHLRD
-792 LPLPPDMPD
+792 LQLPPGMPD
-801 LVADSQQVIDTQ
+801 LVANSQQVIETQ
-813 NALDR
+813 NAIDC
-818 QIVNANRRHYSL
+818 QIVNANRRHYAL
-830 HIAPLLRDP
+830 HIVPLLRDA
-839 QRTAGVILLFAD
+839 QRIAGVILLFAD
-851 NTSLYE
+851 NTNLYE
-857 TERSARETQVRLLAV
+857 IERSARETQVRLLAV

-889 QFANPKFEQSFGFES
+889 QFANPKFEATFGFAS
-904 GQAIGKTDLQLF
+904 GQVIGKTDLQLF
-916 PEAVC
+916 PAEVC
-921 DLFRESELEAMRLR
+921 DVFRESELEAMRLR
-935 KGIEREEAL
+935 QGIEREE
-944 PLASGARH
+944 
-952 FLVVRFPLFDDDGAI
+952 
-967 TGTCFQATDITARKR
+967 TGR
-982 AEERLRLA
+982 A
-990 AMVFDRASEGV
+990 
-1001 MVTDTEQRILT
+1001 
-1012 VNDAFTTLTGF
+1012 
-1023 TRQEVVG
+1023 
-1030 KKPSILRSEKTPAEL
+1030 
-1045 YVDMWNKVN
+1045 
-1054 RVGVWQGEIWN
+1054 
-1065 RRKNGEPFLEWL
+1065 
-1077 SINTVKDKSG
+1077 
-1087 KVVNY
+1087 
-1092 VGMFS
+1092 
-1097 DITKARESQQR
+1097 
-1108 IEYLATHDEL
+1108 
-1118 TGLPNRAL
+1118 
-1126 FNDRLHLALA
+1126 
-1136 RVERSRES
+1136 
-1144 IGVVFIDLDNFKVV
+1144 
-1158 NDTLGHVTGD
+1158 
-1168 KLLKQAALRLLD
+1168 
-1180 CVRSEDTV
+1180 
-1188 ARLGGDEFVVLLETA
+1188 
-1203 DRREA
+1203 
-1208 TLTAERLLSAL
+1208 
-1219 SASYHFDEH
+1219 
-1228 ECFISASIGL
+1228 
-1238 SMFPEDAADANAL
+1238 
-1251 MRNADSAMY
+1251 
-1260 RAKDHG
+1260 
-1266 KNAFRFFTA
+1266 
-1275 DLALQ
+1275 
-1280 STRRLALE
+1280 
-1288 TGLRRAIDN
+1288 
-1297 GEFFLH
+1297 
-1303 YQPQINLENHQ
+1303 
-1314 AVGAEA
+1314 
-1320 LVRWQANG
+1320 
-1328 EVVEPVVFIPVAE
+1328 
-1341 QSNLIVAIDEWVLG
+1341 
-1355 EVCRQIVEWDKSGL
+1355 
-1369 PPVRISVNISA
+1369 
-1380 RHFRKEGMAA
+1380 
-1390 DLMQIVSQHGVS
+1390 
-1402 PQRLCIEITEGVL
+1402 
-1415 MDFERAQR
+1415 
-1423 MLAELVAFGLMIS
+1423 
-1436 IDDFGTGFSSLSYL
+1436 
-1450 KRFPIHELKIARSFV
+1450 
-1465 DGISTNSDDRA
+1465 
-1476 IGSAIIS
+1476 
-1483 LARHLGMS
+1483 
-1491 VVAEGVEMA
+1491 
-1500 DQHAE
+1500 
-1505 LDASGCHN
+1505 HN
-1513 GQGYLYARPLAPDVF
+1513 
-1528 AEWLRAR
+1528 
-1535 TLSSLS
+1535 

>member
-1 MSIISEEAPR
+1 MSIANEEQP
-11 KKRSYSRKLPVALK
+11 KKRRSTSRRAA
-25 PGSEEAHA
+25 PGSKPADSEGQHA
-33 VRIDERPFIVGIG
+33 RADERPFIIGIG

-52 EALSLLLPSLPKN
+52 EALSLLLPGLPKN

-99 EDSMSPEPN
+99 EDGMLPEPN

-118 LTLLDGHFRL
+118 LTLMSGQFRL
-128 VEPAK
+128 VEPAR

-314 FVRLD
+314 FLRLD
-319 KVVADILAS
+319 KVVAEILAG

-361 AFDQYRLQIF
+361 AFDQYRLQVF

-378 AMSLARRG
+378 AMALARRG

-400 LRANFTPHGDRYE
+400 IRAHFTPHGDRYE

-463 CALNPGAYLF
+463 YALNAGGYLF

-510 SEMQI
+510 SEMQP

-524 RPSKPTTPLGFENIL
+524 RVVKPTTPLAFENIL
-539 LEAAGRH
+539 LDAAGRY
-546 FIPTSLLINGK
+546 FIPTSILINGK

-564 GDASRLLNVSPGRPA
+564 GDASRLLNVSPGKPA

-605 AVAHGRPRHIKALD
+605 TVSYGRPRHIKALD
-619 PTRGVRLSVHPVS
+619 PGRGVRLSVHPLAAIDS
-632 STGGEALF
+632 EALF
-640 MVCIEWILPPA
+640 MVCIEWIQPAA
-651 GKNSVEDN
+651 GKNAIEDSN
-659 GNVTDKELEDEL
+659 NATDKELEDEL

-739 ETQELNVELECI
+739 ETQELNIELECI

-757 PLLVLDRNACLQR
+757 PLLVLDRNLGLQR

-781 GAAQVGRHLRD
+781 GAAQSGRHLRD
-792 LPLPPDMPD
+792 LPLPPGMPD
-801 LVADSQQVIDTQ
+801 LVTNSQQVIETQ
-813 NALDR
+813 NALDC
-818 QIVNANRRHYSL
+818 QIVNANRRHYAL
-830 HIAPLLRDP
+830 HIVPLLRDT
-839 QRTAGVILLFAD
+839 QRIAGVILLFAD
-851 NTSLYE
+851 NTNLYE
-857 TERSARETQVRLLAV
+857 IERSARETQVRLLAV

-889 QFANPKFEQSFGFES
+889 QFANPKFEATFGFAS
-904 GQAIGKTDLQLF
+904 GELIGKTDLQLF
-916 PEAVC
+916 PAEVC
-921 DLFRESELEAMRLR
+921 EVFRESELEAMRLR
-935 KGIEREEAL
+935 QGIEREEAL
-944 PLASGARH
+944 PLSDGPRH
-952 FLVVRFPLFDDDGAI
+952 FLAVRFPLLDDDGAI
-967 TGTCFQATDITARKR
+967 TGLCFQATDITARKQ
-982 AEERLRLA
+982 AEDSLRLA

-1012 VNDAFTTLTGF
+1012 VNDAFTVLTGF
-1023 TRQEVVG
+1023 AREEVIG
-1030 KKPSILRSEKTPAEL
+1030 EKPSLLRCHLTPPEL
-1045 YVDMWNKVN
+1045 YQDMWDRIN
-1054 RVGVWQGEIWN
+1054 RLGVWQGEIWN

-1077 SINTVKDKSG
+1077 SINTVKDKNG

-1136 RVERSRES
+1136 RAERSGENM
-1144 IGVVFIDLDNFKVV
+1144 GVVFIDLDNFKVV

-1168 KLLKQAALRLLD
+1168 RLLKQAAMRLLD

-1188 ARLGGDEFVVLLETA
+1188 ARLGGDEFVVLLETT

-1208 TLTAERLLSAL
+1208 TRTAERLLSAL
-1219 SASYHFDEH
+1219 SASYHFEEH
-1228 ECFISASIGL
+1228 ECFVSASIGL
-1238 SMFPEDAADANAL
+1238 SMFPEDAADAGAL

-1275 DLALQ
+1275 DLARHAA
-1280 STRRLALE
+1280 RRLTLE
-1288 TGLRRAIDN
+1288 AGLRRAIES
-1297 GEFFLH
+1297 GELTVH
-1303 YQPQINLENHQ
+1303 YQPQIDFADQ
-1314 AVGAEA
+1314 RVIGAEA
-1320 LVRWQANG
+1320 LVRWNSNG
-1328 EVVEPVVFIPVAE
+1328 DVVEPVEFIPVAE
-1341 QSNLIVAIDEWVLG
+1341 QSNLIIALDEWVLG
-1355 EVCRQIVEWDKSGL
+1355 EVCRQIAAWDQRGVA
-1369 PPVRISVNISA
+1369 PVRISVNISA
-1380 RHFRKEGMAA
+1380 RHFRKEGMAG
-1390 DLMQIVSQHGVS
+1390 DLMQIVSAHGIA

-1423 MLAELVAFGLMIS
+1423 MLAELVACGLTIS

-1465 DGISTNSDDRA
+1465 DGISSSADDRA
-1476 IGSAIIS
+1476 IGSAIIA
-1483 LARHLGMS
+1483 LARNLGMS
-1491 VVAEGVEMA
+1491 VVAEGVELA

-1505 LDASGCHN
+1505 LDASGCHH
-1513 GQGYLYARPLAPDVF
+1513 GQGFLYARPLAADDF
-1528 AEWLRAR
+1528 AQWLQAR
-1535 TLSSLS
+1535 QVK